1 MYDRDEYCRKL
12 QAHGFVNVG
21 CQSIRNYVFPG
32 CTKYRRL
39 REKGRSMNEAVIEL
53 SPEEIEQCYSIDE
66 WALTG
71 FTDYVIFTAD
81 KPR

>member
-1 MYDRDEYCRKL
+1 
-12 QAHGFVNVG
+12 
-21 CQSIRNYVFPG
+21 
-32 CTKYRRL
+32 L